1 MTLAS
6 EQPPHEAANR
16 QPHGPPRQPP
26 HATPHATPLTIGAV
40 ITLAGGP
47 WSIAELPEA
56 FARSPLTRSG
66 RIDAVRIDRD
76 HGRRDLEVELTEA
89 WHDDDL
95 VLGFDLIAVVRHA
108 IRERFGTVHVRAPA
122 ATPLPRLA
130 DGHPIRSVAPD
141 LVLGLH
147 GSRDTEVTRE
157 MATGHLGGDHA
168 ILSTPHMIL
177 LMERVAA
184 RTIEPYLLPG
194 WSTVGVHLG
203 VDHLSS
209 ALIGGEVTATCSL
222 IGARGRRLR
231 WQVAVHH
238 GRRLIGCGTYDSHV
252 VRRRG

>member
-1 MTLAS
+1 MTLTS
-6 EQPPHEAANR
+6 EQPPHGTPRRA
-16 QPHGPPRQPP
+16 PRQRP
-26 HATPHATPLTIGAV
+26 HEAPLTLGTVMA
-40 ITLAGGP
+40 LDGGP
-47 WSIAELPEA
+47 WTIAELPEA
-56 FARSPLTRSG
+56 FARSQLARSG

-89 WHDDDL
+89 WYDEDL

-122 ATPLPRLA
+122 AAPLPRLA
-130 DGHPIRSVAPD
+130 DDHPIRSMAPD
-141 LVLGLH
+141 LVIGLH
-147 GSRDTEVTRE
+147 GRRDTAVTRE
-157 MATGHLGGDHA
+157 MATDHLGGDHA
-168 ILSTPHMIL
+168 ILSTPHMIG

-184 RTIEPYLLPG
+184 RTIRPHLLPG
-194 WSTVGVHLG
+194 WSTVGVRLE

-209 ALIGGEVTATCSL
+209 ARLGGEVTATCSL

-238 GRRLIGCGTYDSHV
+238 GRRLIGCGTHDSHV